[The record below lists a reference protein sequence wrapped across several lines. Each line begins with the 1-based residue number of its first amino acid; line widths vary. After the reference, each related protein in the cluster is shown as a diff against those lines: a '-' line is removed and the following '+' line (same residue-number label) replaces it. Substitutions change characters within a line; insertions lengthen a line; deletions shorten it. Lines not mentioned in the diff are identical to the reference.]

1 MEAGGS
7 VCYNPPRRTQSGGCF
22 PAIREFDRVAA
33 PPLPLF
39 KEDLFLSAEGKR
51 RKQVRLTTFEN
62 EPLARLAEQRLR
74 DQGIPC
80 LSRSL
85 GGGPGL
91 WGSAFNIP
99 HEVLVYGSDVTKARD
114 LLELP
119 PLEIAERQAA
129 GTGEANQP
137 LDRRMLTAGVIIV
150 VLVLFLALRL

>member
-1 MEAGGS
+1 M
-7 VCYNPPRRTQSGGCF
+7 
-22 PAIREFDRVAA
+22 
-33 PPLPLF
+33 
-39 KEDLFLSAEGKR
+39 SAEGKR

>member
-1 MEAGGS
+1 MEAGGA
-7 VCYNPPRRTQSGGCF
+7 VCYNPARHTSSGGCF
-22 PAIREFDRVAA
+22 PAVRGFDRVAA
-33 PPLPLF
+33 PPLALF
-39 KEDLFLSAEGKR
+39 KEDRFLSAGGKH
-51 RKQVRLTTFEN
+51 RKQVRLATFEN

-91 WGSAFNIP
+91 WGSSFNIP
-99 HEVLVYGSDVTKARD
+99 HEVLVYGSDVTRARD

-129 GTGEANQP
+129 GAGEANPP

-150 VLVLFLALRL
+150 VLVIFLALRI

>member
-1 MEAGGS
+1 MEAGGA
-7 VCYNPPRRTQSGGCF
+7 VWYNPARRTSSGGRF
-22 PAIREFDRVAA
+22 PAVRELDRVAA

-39 KEDLFLSAEGKR
+39 KEDLFLSAGEKR
-51 RKQVRLTTFEN
+51 RKQVRLATFEN

-91 WGSAFNIP
+91 WGSSFNIP
-99 HEVLVYGSDVTKARD
+99 HEVLVYGSDLTRARD

-129 GTGEANQP
+129 GAGEANP
-137 LDRRMLTAGVIIV
+137 PVDRRMLTAGVIIV
-150 VLVLFLALRL
+150 VLVIFLALRI